1 MNKPTIRQP
10 TVFLPIAMS
19 LIALSMMLIHFALF
33 GIVHESHEGPAAHI
47 FQILMVAQL
56 PIVFFFAIKWLPPA
70 PHQTLKLLVLQGG
83 FVLVAISAVLFLT
96 LGHGYNRD

>member
-33 GIVHESHEGPAAHI
+33 PIVHEFDEGTSAHI
-47 FQILMVAQL
+47 FQILMVAQI
-56 PIVFFFAIKWLPPA
+56 PIVALFAMKWSPRA

-83 FVLVAISAVLFLT
+83 FVLAAI
-96 LGHGYNRD
+96 

>member
-33 GIVHESHEGPAAHI
+33 GIVHESEEGTAAHI
-47 FQILMVAQL
+47 F
-56 PIVFFFAIKWLPPA
+56 
-70 PHQTLKLLVLQGG
+70 
-83 FVLVAISAVLFLT
+83 
-96 LGHGYNRD
+96 

>member
-1 MNKPTIRQP
+1 MNKSTIRQP

-33 GIVHESHEGPAAHI
+33 RIVHEFDEGTSAHI
-47 FQILMVAQL
+47 FQILMVAQIPL
-56 PIVFFFAIKWLPPA
+56 VALFAIKWLARA

-83 FVLVAISAVLFLT
+83 FVLAAI
-96 LGHGYNRD
+96 